1 MIVPVS
7 LYHQD
12 KPDCKVQVYAVLDDQ
27 SDTCFITNE
36 ICNNLGLSGPEIILE
51 LGTMHSVE
59 NVKIQKIKGLV
70 VSRPD
75 GEVNIPLPRVYTRE
89 QIPARRDQIPR
100 PEVTQTW
107 KHLEPIAM
115 KIPPYEEKRR
125 LGILIGSNCVR
136 AIKPR
141 EVVPGNANDPY
152 AIRTVL
158 GWGIVGAMFERDF
171 SETQSPDKPLSQ
183 DDIKFMKITTEGIH
197 QQTDDNHYEIPLP
210 LRQEQLNLPSN
221 RAMVEK
227 RLSQLKNRF
236 ERNPQYKKDYIAF
249 IDDML
254 EKGYAEEASEKCD
267 KAWYIPHHG
276 VYHPKKPG
284 KIRVVFDCFAEYQGH
299 SLNRQTRRIQTAQVY
314 V

>member
-1 MIVPVS
+1 
-7 LYHQD
+7 
-12 KPDCKVQVYAVLDDQ
+12 
-27 SDTCFITNE
+27 
-36 ICNNLGLSGPEIILE
+36 
-51 LGTMHSVE
+51 MHSVE
-59 NVKIQKIKGLV
+59 NVKTQKIKGLV

-125 LGILIGSNCVR
+125 IGILIGSNCVR

-158 GWGIVGAMFERDF
+158 GWGIVGAVINECVSDSMELARCHKITTRGATIDSKENAVWFTQPTTHKEVITPLSVVKMFERDF
-171 SETQSPDKPLSQ
+171 SETQFPDKPLSQ
-183 DDIKFMKITTEGIH
+183 YDIKFMKITTEGIH
-197 QQTDDNHYEIPLP
+197 QTDDNHYEIPLP

-299 SLNRQTRRIQTAQVY
+299 SLNRQTMRIQTAQVY